1 VVNLLRVIIE
11 NTAVRIA
18 PFAGYRN
25 KYAGEVGVIEK
36 EFLANSCSKDK
47 KVGVRLNNY
56 TNGSSKYGLF
66 WFDADKLENIEDYES
81 EETKVMLKGFKV
93 AGIRF
98 LEGSNTDNIYA
109 YALYDNEIK
118 EDDIVVVQSGHHG
131 LGIAKVAC
139 IDEYASPN
147 EVQCGREI
155 IAKVD
160 FTAFNERKEK
170 AAKLAKL
177 KKEMDKKVKE
187 LQSTALYEMLAD
199 KDPALKEMLEEFKAL
214 SE

>member
-1 VVNLLRVIIE
+1 MYDVIIE
-11 NTAVRIA
+11 NTAVKIM
-18 PFAGYRN
+18 PHAGYRN
-25 KYAGEVGVIEK
+25 KYVGEIGIVER
-36 EFLANSCSKDK
+36 EFLSNQYSKDK
-47 KVGVRLNNY
+47 KVGIRLNNH
-56 TNGSSKYGLF
+56 TNKASAYGVF
-66 WFDADKLENIEDYES
+66 WFDADKIEIIES
-81 EETKVMLKGFKV
+81 EETSTMLKGFKV

-118 EDDIVVVQSGHHG
+118 EDDVVVVQSGHHG

-139 IDEYASPN
+139 IDEDASPN

-160 FTAFNERKEK
+160 FSAFNERKEK
-170 AAKLAKL
+170 AAKLAKI
-177 KKEMDKKVKE
+177 KKEMGKKVKE
-187 LQSTALYEMLAD
+187 LQSIALYEMLAD
-199 KDPALKEMLEEFKAL
+199 KDPALREMLDEFKAL

>member
-1 VVNLLRVIIE
+1 MFDVIVE
-11 NTAVRIA
+11 NTVVRIM
-18 PFAGYRN
+18 PHAGYRN
-25 KYAGEVGVIEK
+25 KYAGEIGVVER
-36 EFLANSCSKDK
+36 EFLSNQFSTGK
-47 KVGVRLNNY
+47 KVGIRLNNH
-56 TNGSSKYGLF
+56 TNKVSQYGVF
-66 WFDADKLENIEDYES
+66 WFDADKLEIIENCES
-81 EETKVMLKGFKV
+81 EETSTMLKGFKV

-109 YALYDNEIK
+109 YALYDDEIK
-118 EDDIVVVQSGHHG
+118 KGDTVVVQSGHHG
-131 LGIAKVAC
+131 LGIAEVAC
-139 IDEYASPN
+139 IDEEASPN

-170 AAKLAKL
+170 AAKMAKL

-187 LQSTALYEMLAD
+187 LQSIALYEMLAD
-199 KDPALKEMLEEFKAL
+199 KDPALKEMLDEFKAL

>member
-1 VVNLLRVIIE
+1 MYDVIIE
-11 NTAVRIA
+11 NTAVKIM
-18 PFAGYRN
+18 PHAGYRN
-25 KYAGEVGVIEK
+25 KYVGEIGIVER
-36 EFLANSCSKDK
+36 EFLSNQYSKDK
-47 KVGVRLNNY
+47 KVGIRLNNH
-56 TNGSSKYGLF
+56 TNKASAYGVF
-66 WFDADKLENIEDYES
+66 WFDADKIEIIES
-81 EETKVMLKGFKV
+81 EETSTMLKGFKV

-139 IDEYASPN
+139 IDEDASPN

-170 AAKLAKL
+170 AAKLAKI

-187 LQSTALYEMLAD
+187 LQSIALYEMLAD
-199 KDPALKEMLEEFKAL
+199 KDPALREMLDEFKAL